1 MRFKRKLSSQVNVD
15 LIPMIDVVFQLVI
28 FFLVSTTFL
37 VTPAINLVLP
47 GSSTAEPTRMGR
59 VVISVFSPAEV
70 YYNKEKHDLAGL
82 GARLAG
88 MADSERQ
95 QIESVVIEGDQTV
108 SYSLMVQV
116 LDVLRKSNFRGVG
129 LRTREVKEQD

>member
-37 VTPAINLVLP
+37 VTPAINLMLP
-47 GSSTAEPTRMGR
+47 GSSTAEPTRLGR
-59 VVISVFSPAEV
+59 VVISVFSADEV

-82 GARLAG
+82 DARLAG
-88 MADSERQ
+88 MVDSERQ
-95 QIESVVIEGDQTV
+95 QVESVVIEGDQTV

-116 LDVLRKSNFRGVG
+116 LDVLRRNDFRGVG
-129 LRTREVKEQD
+129 LRTREVREQD